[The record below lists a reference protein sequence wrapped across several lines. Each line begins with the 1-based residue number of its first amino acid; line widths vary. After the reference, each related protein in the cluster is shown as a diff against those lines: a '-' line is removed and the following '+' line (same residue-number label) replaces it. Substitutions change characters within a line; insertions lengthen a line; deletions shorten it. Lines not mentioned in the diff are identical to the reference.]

1 MNSSPHILVIEDDP
15 RMLEL
20 LRKGLW
26 EHGHLVVTAS
36 DGREGLQL
44 GNDHEFD
51 IIILDIGLPDLDGYQ
66 VAARM
71 RANRRRAPMLM
82 LTARDLEDDIIRGLD
97 LGADGYMTKP
107 FSFRELLARIDSLA
121 RRSSATQTT
130 ELRFADLMID
140 TIQRRVF
147 HSGRCVSLTRSEFLL
162 LEQLMQHAGRPLPR
176 KILED
181 TIWGSDTPVNR
192 GVLDTLIN
200 SLRGKLD
207 APLRQS
213 LIKTIR
219 GLGYC
224 LQNTPE
230 TMQEQNT

>member
-1 MNSSPHILVIEDDP
+1 
-15 RMLEL
+15 
-20 LRKGLW
+20 
-26 EHGHLVVTAS
+26 
-36 DGREGLQL
+36 
-44 GNDHEFD
+44 
-51 IIILDIGLPDLDGYQ
+51 
-66 VAARM
+66 
-71 RANRRRAPMLM
+71 
-82 LTARDLEDDIIRGLD
+82 
-97 LGADGYMTKP
+97 MTKS